1 MRGTTDDVEA
11 GSVWA
16 NGIRLHYLAKGTGP
30 LLLCLHGFPDHAHS
44 FHHQLNYFSAAGY
57 RVVAPF
63 MRGYPPTG
71 SPQAA
76 TFYTADLALDVV
88 ELVKALGVGRAT
100 LLGHDW
106 GAHAAYGAAV
116 LAPEMFDRIVTLA
129 VPYGPGLREA
139 FVTSPE
145 QQKRSWY
152 IFLFQTRLA
161 EAAFAYDNYALAER
175 LWRDWSPGWEPS
187 SNNMR
192 AIRATFASP
201 GVASAA
207 LAYYRCALATAAQ
220 AGKHTELQR
229 RIGVEA
235 VGVPCL
241 YLHGDQD
248 GCIGYAV
255 ASGMAELFPNGLDRR
270 LLPGVGHFL
279 HLERP
284 DDVNGIIATYLAG
297 DV

>member
-63 MRGYPPTG
+63 MREGFCRRVRPRRLTN
-71 SPQAA
+71 PQ
-76 TFYTADLALDVV
+76 TADLALDVV
-88 ELVKALGVGRAT
+88 ESVKALGVGRAT

-129 VPYGPGLREA
+129 VPYGPVLREA

-175 LWRDWSPGWEPS
+175 LW
-187 SNNMR
+187 
-192 AIRATFASP
+192 A
-201 GVASAA
+201 
-207 LAYYRCALATAAQ
+207 
-220 AGKHTELQR
+220 
-229 RIGVEA
+229 
-235 VGVPCL
+235 
-241 YLHGDQD
+241 
-248 GCIGYAV
+248 
-255 ASGMAELFPNGLDRR
+255 
-270 LLPGVGHFL
+270 
-279 HLERP
+279 
-284 DDVNGIIATYLAG
+284 
-297 DV
+297 